1 MVYSRKTVQEKLNPQ
16 PFLREAQKHM
26 NTILRRPLK
35 ELAVYV
41 GIMARYM
48 ELTTI
53 GFFQVSRFEGLGLGF
68 MVLLLML
75 KILYDLETLEDQNS
89 KKIKYL
95 WSCRISSINRRT
107 ILGLGVQY
115 LRLER
120 GMSLSRVVI
129 RSARP

>member
-1 MVYSRKTVQEKLNPQ
+1 
-16 PFLREAQKHM
+16 
-26 NTILRRPLK
+26 
-35 ELAVYV
+35 
-41 GIMARYM
+41 
-48 ELTTI
+48 
-53 GFFQVSRFEGLGLGF
+53 

-115 LRLER
+115 LRLKP
-120 GMSLSRVVI
+120 GMSLGTCCVEFLGIAMRQLCILSQFLLSNTLHSLHSTAPSDGLHAQALEGLKLLGPKHAV
-129 RSARP
+129 